1 MSGQQLT
8 RSQAPVGAPNASH
21 SSLDEGLLAL
31 EKKLIQED
39 QPELAG
45 QVRLLIE
52 KKADSEKALKLE
64 KELAKAGKHD
74 GAFHIRKRCIEM
86 DEKQAIDVLSGST
99 AEQPE
104 LLKLAKRL
112 SAAKR
117 FGLGR
122 RLLKLARKNL
132 KHSEYPTIYLEIFQK
147 SALYT

>member
-39 QPELAG
+39 QPELAD

-64 KELAKAGKHD
+64 KELD
-74 GAFHIRKRCIEM
+74 MIRDYVEM
-86 DEKQAIDVLSGST
+86 YRYRVDPVRALR
-99 AEQPE
+99 AE
-104 LLKLAKRL
+104 
-112 SAAKR
+112 
-117 FGLGR
+117 
-122 RLLKLARKNL
+122 
-132 KHSEYPTIYLEIFQK
+132 
-147 SALYT
+147 